1 MAVMIIT
8 PKRKTNL
15 TKILPFGIIW
25 GLFGLLYALL
35 EYSVLG
41 GTDVYP
47 YTLNPYDFSTV
58 LPLITTSCLI
68 MGLFFGTMEVTFF
81 NTIFHKRPFHQKIIF
96 KTVITL
102 SFLLILL
109 LVLTALIKSLSL
121 NLSIFHPDIID
132 SVIAFSSRASFWI
145 AVIYGAV
152 ITILSLFVNEVS
164 DYLGGK
170 VFHNFFTGKYHTP
183 KVEERIFMFLDM
195 KSSTTIAESLGH
207 VSYFQLLNK
216 YYGDTTEAIVETYG
230 EVYQYAGDE
239 IIVSWNLKNGFKN
252 NNCIRCF
259 YMMKETFRK
268 HSESYME
275 QFGLVPDFKAGF
287 HYGNVT
293 TGEIGDLKK
302 EIFFTGD
309 VMNTTARIQSNC
321 NKYETD
327 ILISEDLLLKLKEDD
342 FYQTQAIGECE
353 LKGRQET
360 IKLFSVS
367 NKEPLLIK

>member
-1 MAVMIIT
+1 MIFT
-8 PKRKTNL
+8 PKQKTNL
-15 TKILPFGIIW
+15 IKILPFGIIW

-47 YTLNPYDFSTV
+47 YTLNPYDFETV

-68 MGLFFGTMEVTFF
+68 MGLFFGTKEVTFF
-81 NTIFHKRPFHQKIIF
+81 NRIFHNRPFHQKIII
-96 KTVITL
+96 KTFITL

-121 NLSIFHPDIID
+121 NLSILHPDILE

-170 VFHNFFTGKYHTP
+170 VFNNFFTGKYHTP

-195 KSSTTIAESLGH
+195 KSSTTIAEKLGH

-216 YYGDTTEAIVETYG
+216 YYGDTTEAIIQTYG

-239 IIVSWNLKNGFKN
+239 IIVSWNLKNGLKD

-259 YMMKETFRK
+259 YMMKETFQK
-268 HSESYME
+268 HSESYTE

-342 FYQTQAIGECE
+342 FYKAKAIGECE

-367 NKEPLLIK
+367 NNEPLLVK